1 MTTLPAM
8 FMTVMVVTFICQ
20 AKIGLNLPIDIATW
34 IGVAAMAVS
43 FVCFMVFGKKMP
55 ESEKDVDNNGWNT
68 NPAKKQADTADLVKS
83 GKPQQAE

>member
-1 MTTLPAM
+1 
-8 FMTVMVVTFICQ
+8 
-20 AKIGLNLPIDIATW
+20 
-34 IGVAAMAVS
+34 MAVS